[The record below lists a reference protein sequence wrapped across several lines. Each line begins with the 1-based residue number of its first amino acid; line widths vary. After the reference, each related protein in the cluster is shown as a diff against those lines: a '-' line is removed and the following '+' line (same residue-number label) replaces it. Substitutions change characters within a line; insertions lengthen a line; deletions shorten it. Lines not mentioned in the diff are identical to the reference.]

1 MPESASEKA
10 EQGKGDGECRGGG
23 IAISNRVSE
32 GLSEALS
39 DALKEMRE

>member
-1 MPESASEKA
+1 MGSAE
-10 EQGKGDGECRGGG
+10 EGG